1 MHSHDPSGDQSW
13 RLRPHNYHLELGGSD
28 GTGAQGFCASDFC
41 PGSGFRR
48 MGHMKNTGK
57 RIFFAA
63 LVIGLSNL
71 AVVGLAGALWSQR

>member
-1 MHSHDPSGDQSW
+1 
-13 RLRPHNYHLELGGSD
+13 
-28 GTGAQGFCASDFC
+28 
-41 PGSGFRR
+41 